1 MVRGCYIRFRDVW
14 LLGKLKVAPPPK
26 ILPLDRQHSKFAQPG
41 SFDMSDNIWIQDS
54 AVMGSFTVT
63 KFGKVVEGE

>member
-1 MVRGCYIRFRDVW
+1 MSLIIGYS
-14 LLGKLKVAPPPK
+14 A
-26 ILPLDRQHSKFAQPG
+26 QFAQPG